1 MITIGFS
8 TRKDNQKYIDY
19 LKKTSGLKDVEIVQK
34 INNGEKSLSQTYN
47 EILKESKYDIVVLC
61 HDDIEFDTHPWG
73 KKIIKHFTNS
83 DFGILGVAGTT
94 NIPESGMWWEDKRKM
109 IGIVNHKHEGK
120 KWESKYSKSW
130 GDEISESC
138 LVDGLF
144 IALNKKNI
152 VDSFD
157 DSVLGFHFYDVHFC
171 VNNFLKGVKI
181 GVIYNVRLTHLSIGQ
196 TNEKWEQNKLSFI
209 EKYKDVLPINS
220 NINLD
225 YGQSKDFKYLKKY
238 NLKIIINSG
247 KNIEW
252 VKKTIL
258 KIKKFNIPNY
268 EINLISNESIS
279 DEIKKIEDSNIKIYD
294 GFFDEL
300 SKNLSILKWEEEFI
314 KKENTLIFFIDKDV
328 EILNNI
334 FSSMSKLYHSE
345 NGNFGCAFT
354 SSLNSDMTILS
365 NEFNIY
371 KNKDNQFSLLLKD
384 SGSYY
389 NLMTGYKQ
397 NKMGNLSDVFVTTYS
412 NLINNDWF
420 DIQYDTNVSFND
432 FAIKCASK
440 NQKCF
445 IDGDSITSQTSFS
458 DNEKLNQDVNKFIQM
473 MMSNQKYQSLIQT
486 ING

>member
-19 LKKTSGLKDVEIVQK
+19 LKKTSGLKDVEIIQK

-130 GDEISESC
+130 GDEITESC

-152 VDSFD
+152 VESFD
-157 DSVLGFHFYDVHFC
+157 ESVSGFHFYDVHFC

-196 TNEKWEQNKLSFI
+196 TNEKWEQNKLLFI

-220 NINLD
+220 NINLG

-238 NLKIIINSG
+238 NLKIII
-247 KNIEW
+247 
-252 VKKTIL
+252 
-258 KIKKFNIPNY
+258 KIQ
-268 EINLISNESIS
+268 L
-279 DEIKKIEDSNIKIYD
+279 
-294 GFFDEL
+294 
-300 SKNLSILKWEEEFI
+300 
-314 KKENTLIFFIDKDV
+314 
-328 EILNNI
+328 
-334 FSSMSKLYHSE
+334 
-345 NGNFGCAFT
+345 
-354 SSLNSDMTILS
+354 
-365 NEFNIY
+365 
-371 KNKDNQFSLLLKD
+371 
-384 SGSYY
+384 
-389 NLMTGYKQ
+389 
-397 NKMGNLSDVFVTTYS
+397 
-412 NLINNDWF
+412 
-420 DIQYDTNVSFND
+420 
-432 FAIKCASK
+432 
-440 NQKCF
+440 
-445 IDGDSITSQTSFS
+445 
-458 DNEKLNQDVNKFIQM
+458 
-473 MMSNQKYQSLIQT
+473 
-486 ING
+486 